1 MHQMGVEGNT
11 RKRVLCFT
19 LRRSLN
25 ILILTSIIDFLLSA
39 NISFNIY
46 RMPTMVNLM
55 VKLNSCLA
63 LIALN
68 VSVSYWKILLI
79 ERFYIALCFTL
90 LSDKEKWS

>member
-63 LIALN
+63 LSALN
-68 VSVSYWKILLI
+68 VSVSYWKILPI

-90 LSDKEKWS
+90 SDKEKWS